1 MLTLLEPR
9 EFVFIAEFE
18 TNTTRVQLDEQGI
31 MHVFFKADEDVVMED
46 ILVMHEWK
54 SQQLKGGRHFN
65 VTTPE
70 YGSTVDSA
78 VREWGRSDERTVSIG
93 ADALVVRTLAHKLL
107 VNFYMKNNKPEHP
120 TKVFSDE
127 QSAVE
132 WLLELKSAAED

>member
-9 EFVFIAEFE
+9 ESVFIAEFE

-46 ILVMHEWK
+46 ILVMHDWK
-54 SQQLKGGRHFN
+54 SQQLKGGKHFN
-65 VTTPE
+65 VTTLE
-70 YGSTVDSA
+70 YGSTVNLA
-78 VREWGRSDERTVSIG
+78 VREWGRSDERG
-93 ADALVVRTLAHKLL
+93 FNLGGDALVVKTLAHKLL
-107 VNFYMKNNKPEHP
+107 VNFCIKYNKPEHP

-132 WLLELKSAAED
+132 WLQVLKSAAED